1 MGKYGDAAIK
11 AVRLVRSGSVKSP
24 INAWKR
30 ATGEIFGRG
39 TSSQDKGC
47 PRDAFLGLCEEGII
61 TGIPAGNYTRSIKN
75 KEYALKAVRLLK
87 EEPEVTQTKL
97 WDKVVEG
104 KGIKHNGQ
112 MDVVVSLWKA
122 GLIKF

>member
-1 MGKYGDAAIK
+1 MGKYGDAAIR
-11 AVRLVRSGSVKSP
+11 AVGLVRSGSVKSP

-30 ATGEIFGRG
+30 DTGEIFSEG

-47 PRDAFLGLCEEGII
+47 PRGAFLGLCEEGII

-87 EEPEVTQTKL
+87 EEPEVTQTEL